1 MNADQI
7 EHRAG
12 EALSFLGETD
22 RQLADLETEADAL
35 LQKYKDTIDAHFLV
49 LDGPVEARKAAA
61 RQKAEGIYLEY
72 LEANRKAKAMEY
84 QRKTQM
90 AVVEWCRSLYSN
102 YKQAR

>member
-7 EHRAG
+7 EDRAAD
-12 EALSFLGETD
+12 ALKFLGESDTH
-22 RQLADLETEADAL
+22 LADLETEADAL

-49 LDGPVEARKAAA
+49 LDGSVELRKAAA
-61 RQKAEGIYLEY
+61 RQKAEPIYGEY
-72 LEANRKAKAMEY
+72 LTAFNKARALGY

>member
-7 EHRAG
+7 EDRAG
-12 EALSFLGETD
+12 EALAFLGTTD
-22 RQLADLETEADAL
+22 TKLADLETEADAL
-35 LQKYKDTIDAHFLV
+35 LQKYKDTVDAHFLV
-49 LDGPVEARKAAA
+49 LEGSVEARKAAA
-61 RQKAEGIYLEY
+61 RQKAEGIYGEY
-72 LEANRKAKAMEY
+72 LNAVNKSRALAY